1 MSSKF
6 LDICT
11 TNSNEV
17 VKYYNMLLLLFSVVI
32 LSKTKDTTIRI
43 IFSLIY
49 LLVILQ
55 YTIPVYL
62 NLGQEYSSVDK
73 SETSIGM
80 FFITGISIVLSL
92 ILIYG
97 LPTTVVDSA
106 GYTVIDKFPY
116 SLLGWNIVL
125 FFLPSIPAIFYTQK
139 VKLDFTGVIKKD

>member
-32 LSKTKDTTIRI
+32 LSKSKDTAIRL
-43 IFSLIY
+43 IFSIIY
-49 LLVILQ
+49 LIVILQ
-55 YTIPVYL
+55 YLLPVYL

-80 FFITGISIVLSL
+80 FFITGVSIVMSL
-92 ILIYG
+92 FLIYG
-97 LPTTVVDSA
+97 LPNTVA
-106 GYTVIDKFPY
+106 GSTIVDKFPY
-116 SLLGWNIVL
+116 SLLSWNIIL
-125 FFLPSIPAIFYTQK
+125 FFLPSIPAILYTQK
-139 VKLDFTGVIKKD
+139 VKLDFTGVIKQQ